1 MCSALFCATL
11 SNGLPK
17 KGISASGFSKEVGC
31 ILNALPIIP
40 GSASLGSL
48 VKKSLPVTVSYKF
61 PPDITFVN
69 ESIGLY
75 VATSS

>member
-17 KGISASGFSKEVGC
+17 KGMSASGFSKVVGC

-40 GSASLGSL
+40 GSASLGLL
-48 VKKSLPVTVSYKF
+48 VKKSLPVIVSYKF
-61 PPDITFVN
+61 PPDITFVIA
-69 ESIGLY
+69 SVGLY
-75 VATSS
+75 VANSS